1 MATDCV
7 IFLKVEFYWF
17 LGSIQ
22 LRIVRMALV
31 FDQLSNALLAETGA
45 KRLIKNFKKKQHASR
60 QTTTGKQQQQ
70 QVNKQCSISIKEQA
84 GAIGQPFTHIC
95 IVDSTGQGRPAI
107 SSRPFTAR
115 HDGRKHSPS
124 PSRRELCSKTSAS
137 MHTTS
142 YSRGWLALAG

>member
-31 FDQLSNALLAETGA
+31 FDQFSNALLAETGA
-45 KRLIKNFKKKQHASR
+45 KRLIKKKKNTQ
-60 QTTTGKQQQQ
+60 TGKQQQQQQ

-84 GAIGQPFTHIC
+84 GAIGQPFTQIR
-95 IVDSTGQGRPAI
+95 IVDSTGQGRPAT
-107 SSRPFTAR
+107 SRPF
-115 HDGRKHSPS
+115 SY
-124 PSRRELCSKTSAS
+124 CTS
-137 MHTTS
+137 
-142 YSRGWLALAG
+142 

>member
-1 MATDCV
+1 MTTDCV

-31 FDQLSNALLAETGA
+31 FDQLLNVLLAETGA
-45 KRLIKNFKKKQHASR
+45 KRLIKKNTQ
-60 QTTTGKQQQQ
+60 TGKQQQQ

-84 GAIGQPFTHIC
+84 GAIGQPFTHIR
-95 IVDSTGQGRPAI
+95 IVDSTGQRRPAT
-107 SSRPFTAR
+107 SRPFTAR

-124 PSRRELCSKTSAS
+124 PSRAELCSKTSAS

-142 YSRGWLALAG
+142 YSCGWLALAG

>member
-1 MATDCV
+1 MVRFHGDRLHH
-7 IFLKVEFYWF
+7 ILKVEFYCF

-22 LRIVRMALV
+22 LRIVRMAPV

-45 KRLIKNFKKKQHASR
+45 KRLIKKP
-60 QTTTGKQQQQ
+60 QTAKQQQ

-84 GAIGQPFTHIC
+84 GAISLPFTHIC
-95 IVDSTGQGRPAI
+95 IVDSTGQGRPAT
-107 SSRPFTAR
+107 SRPFTAR
-115 HDGRKHSPS
+115 HDGQKHRPS
-124 PSRRELCSKTSAS
+124 PSRTELCSKTSAS

>member
-1 MATDCV
+1 MATNCV
-7 IFLKVEFYWF
+7 IFLKAEFYWF

-22 LRIVRMALV
+22 QRIVRMALV
-31 FDQLSNALLAETGA
+31 FDQLLNALLAETGA
-45 KRLIKNFKKKQHASR
+45 KRLIKKIIKKNTQ
-60 QTTTGKQQQQ
+60 TGKQQQQ

-84 GAIGQPFTHIC
+84 GAIGQPFTHIR
-95 IVDSTGQGRPAI
+95 IVDSTGQGRPAT
-107 SSRPFTAR
+107 SRPLTAR

-124 PSRRELCSKTSAS
+124 PSRAELCSKTSAS